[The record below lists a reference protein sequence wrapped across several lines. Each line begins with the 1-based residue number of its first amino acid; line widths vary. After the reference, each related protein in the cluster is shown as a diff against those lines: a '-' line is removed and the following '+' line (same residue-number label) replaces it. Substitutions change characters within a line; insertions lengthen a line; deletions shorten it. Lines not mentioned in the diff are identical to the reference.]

1 MWILRPEVHEKDN
14 INICPTKPAVY
25 LHSAELQIWLPK
37 VWSLLKC
44 LVLSISGGFSELLSL
59 CLSPSSSVFRPSQT
73 LVFQCTLLTAVAGAS
88 HLICHL
94 LLYDNW
100 SNWTFC
106 PRNVTG
112 NLVAISPSQPHGG
125 HISETLGGKWRAGI
139 SFIEKP
145 RWLVGIL
152 TSHPPLVWP
161 GHLRCLAAR
170 IGTDRDRGRLWH
182 FN

>member
-1 MWILRPEVHEKDN
+1 MIRLFLQHWITPIKFGLDGWNVFCLSVEVSV
-14 INICPTKPAVY
+14 I
-25 LHSAELQIWLPK
+25 
-37 VWSLLKC
+37 
-44 LVLSISGGFSELLSL
+44 FSL
-59 CLSPSSSVFRPSQT
+59 CLSPSSTIFRHSQT
-73 LVFQCTLLTAVAGAS
+73 LVFQCALFAAVAGAS

-125 HISETLGGKWRAGI
+125 HISGTLGGKWRAGI

-145 RWLVGIL
+145 GWLAGIL
-152 TSHPPLVWP
+152 TSHPPLDLP
-161 GHLRCLAAR
+161 EHLRCLAVL
-170 IGTDRDRGRLWH
+170 IETDGDGGRLWH
-182 FN
+182 FS

>member
-1 MWILRPEVHEKDN
+1 MRRILITFVPQPQQF
-14 INICPTKPAVY
+14 ISAVLNY
-25 LHSAELQIWLPK
+25 RYG
-37 VWSLLKC
+37 SLNFGLDC
-44 LVLSISGGFSELLSL
+44 WNVLFCVSVEASVSFSL
-59 CLSPSSSVFRPSQT
+59 CLSVSCSIFRPSQT
-73 LVFQCTLLTAVAGAS
+73 LVFQCALLTAVAGAS

-152 TSHPPLVWP
+152 TSHPPLDWP
-161 GHLRCLAAR
+161 GHLRCLAAQ